1 MKINS
6 PGAHM
11 DHMLR
16 QTRSHHVQLSSMADL
31 KANILMTLASVVI
44 TLSIRYVT
52 DPLLQWSTFVLMG
65 FSLLTI
71 IFAAY
76 AVMPKIALN
85 FKHTEE
91 PDVHSPFFNLLFFG
105 DFLRLEYDEYVEYME
120 EVLNNP
126 SEVYELQVKEIYTLG
141 KYLAAR
147 KYRFVRLAYISF
159 IIGAVSSGV
168 VLIFTAVIH

>member
-1 MKINS
+1 MKITT

-11 DHMLR
+11 DHMIR
-16 QTRSHHVQLSSMADL
+16 QTRNHHVQLSSMADL

-71 IFAAY
+71 VLAAY
-76 AVMPKIALN
+76 AVMPKIAVH
-85 FKHTEE
+85 FKHAEE

-105 DFLRLEYDEYVEYME
+105 DFLRLDYDDYIGYME

-141 KYLAAR
+141 KYLATR
-147 KYRFVRLAYISF
+147 KYRFVRFAYISF
-159 IIGAVSSGV
+159 IVGAVSSGV
-168 VLIFTAVIH
+168 VLMFTAVVR